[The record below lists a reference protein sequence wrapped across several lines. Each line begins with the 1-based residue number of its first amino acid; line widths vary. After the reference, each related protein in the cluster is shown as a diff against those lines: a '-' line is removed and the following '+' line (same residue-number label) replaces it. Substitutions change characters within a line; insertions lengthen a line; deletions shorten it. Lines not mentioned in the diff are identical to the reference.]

1 MFAKATCD
9 FLEEIDYKGDLIAVS
24 SLDDSNKIQLLS
36 LVTKRPSFWF
46 WKKPKYHSSP
56 FTLSDV
62 LVGSR
67 PIKPVVVESDFLKY
81 ESKSGNT
88 EKGTIGASVGIG
100 NLVVGGNES
109 VELQS
114 SFGTVR
120 KQEVDVHQLLK
131 DAQERTIDLN
141 DRFVQQTRERKEV
154 LCMIREKL
162 VTTQKCSLLEHIQ
175 EEESCGGALAFKS
188 KRIQVSLNENGKL
201 QKDTNVVLE
210 IPPQTAIAYGVIELL
225 IKCSGQY
232 EFCLVPEKKGGFE
245 KEKPPR
251 AFDTLSCVS
260 SQCYGDSVDF
270 GRHCVDVKTIPSEV
284 SLSALN
290 LFFQNFDLIVNLI
303 SKRGSSLGK
312 FFFFF
317 LCDEKLSIYIKH
329 RLDQLVLAEKPD
341 LSGLHQLKPSERKN
355 VTNFLQLL
363 GYTCPENEESLQREL
378 LTATHFLLSALEE
391 LSDESLVLLGTCCDL
406 QVLPVLQHLF
416 TSTLDDGSAS
426 LKDPALS
433 CLTDKGKFHIVQ
445 KLFTSSNI
453 NLEMAESSVKAIIS
467 KQPGFFPLIL
477 GIVVTGL
484 AALWIMHS

>member
-284 SLSALN
+284 SLSALKQVLEN
-290 LFFQNFDLIVNLI
+290 LSEFQKNMKTLKELPEDKRTALFKVYCDALYQGELIAL
-303 SKRGSSLGK
+303 LA
-312 FFFFF
+312 
-317 LCDEKLSIYIKH
+317 CM
-329 RLDQLVLAEKPD
+329 LDQLVLAEKPD

-363 GYTCPENEESLQREL
+363 GYTCPENEESLQGEVHERREL
-378 LTATHFLLSALEE
+378 LTATHFLLSALE
-391 LSDESLVLLGTCCDL
+391 VHQYLG
-406 QVLPVLQHLF
+406 
-416 TSTLDDGSAS
+416 
-426 LKDPALS
+426 
-433 CLTDKGKFHIVQ
+433 
-445 KLFTSSNI
+445 
-453 NLEMAESSVKAIIS
+453 
-467 KQPGFFPLIL
+467 
-477 GIVVTGL
+477 
-484 AALWIMHS
+484 

>member
-284 SLSALN
+284 SLSALK
-290 LFFQNFDLIVNLI
+290 QGMPPLIAL
-303 SKRGSSLGK
+303 LA
-312 FFFFF
+312 
-317 LCDEKLSIYIKH
+317 CM
-329 RLDQLVLAEKPD
+329 LDQLVLAEKPD

-363 GYTCPENEESLQREL
+363 GYTCPENEESLQGEVHERREL

-484 AALWIMHS
+484 AALC